1 MRNLYF
7 ADLKRILKDK
17 VFLVTCILAGVFAL
31 INPLLNKAIFE
42 MLDIG
47 EMAALLPQMNAKN
60 MLFSAFL
67 PGDNLGLIMPILI
80 CIIVGKDFNQ
90 GTVRNKIISGHSRCK
105 IFLSHLLSTATVMC
119 SLMLVHGLLTLGV
132 SLTVFPYQS
141 GDFALGDFG
150 YLLLSLLFE
159 MIVYFAIAA
168 IVTFFAVNAKNVG
181 ICILLYLATA
191 IGSTII
197 GSIFQVAGMFVES
210 GTIAYNVIEFINAC
224 NIYTSS
230 LIGSGIS
237 YTAKEVLYVLV
248 APVVIGTGC
257 TLLGIRM
264 FARKNLK

>member
-1 MRNLYF
+1 MHQHRRALNFTPCFLL
-7 ADLKRILKDK
+7 ALTRLLTSK
-17 VFLVTCILAGVFAL
+17 VLVNVTIG
-31 INPLLNKAIFE
+31 
-42 MLDIG
+42 IG
-47 EMAALLPQMNAKN
+47 ELIQSSNASAL
-60 MLFSAFL
+60 FVSW
-67 PGDNLGLIMPILI
+67 GLNSVFIRQIY
-80 CIIVGKDFNQ
+80 
-90 GTVRNKIISGHSRCK
+90 
-105 IFLSHLLSTATVMC
+105 FLSHLLATATVMC

-150 YLLLSLLFE
+150 YLLLSILFE
-159 MIVYFAIAA
+159 MIVYFAISA

-237 YTAKEVLYVLV
+237 YTAKEVLYILV